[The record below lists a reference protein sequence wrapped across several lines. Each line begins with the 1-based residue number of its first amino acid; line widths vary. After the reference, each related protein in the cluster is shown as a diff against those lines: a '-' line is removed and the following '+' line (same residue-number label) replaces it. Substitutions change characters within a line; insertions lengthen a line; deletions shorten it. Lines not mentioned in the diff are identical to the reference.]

1 MLLKRPF
8 DIDQLGLDPIRYVI
22 KHRRIVD
29 QKLEDFKER
38 FNFFRRLFRRAA
50 NHLIELSADRAHC
63 LPETSYLFISIFG
76 CHRIARYLQRGSLHY
91 PGVSETDAAGD
102 ANASQ
107 LLPLRHKL
115 FTHA

>member
-8 DIDQLGLDPIRYVI
+8 DIDLLGLDPIRYVI

-50 NHLIELSADRAHC
+50 QNPRESAQRPIGSD
-63 LPETSYLFISIFG
+63 FG
-76 CHRIARYLQRGSLHY
+76 D
-91 PGVSETDAAGD
+91 E
-102 ANASQ
+102 
-107 LLPLRHKL
+107 
-115 FTHA
+115 